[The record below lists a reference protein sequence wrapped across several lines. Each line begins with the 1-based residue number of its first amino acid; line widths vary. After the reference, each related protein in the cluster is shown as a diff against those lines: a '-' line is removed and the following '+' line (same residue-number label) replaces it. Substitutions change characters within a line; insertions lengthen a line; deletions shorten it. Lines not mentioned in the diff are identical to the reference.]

1 MNFPCFTLE
10 GSAWSR
16 GAGAGLAG
24 KREFSKGRPSAFK
37 RSHPPDTLHRHIG
50 TTPPGSAGV
59 SPASSPFACRS
70 VSLRCGSRPSCRREP
85 HGPGRCRAMAPLPV
99 DPGGGEGRGCTRICA
114 GGTPALPGR
123 PTAPMDARAPGG
135 LHPRTSCHQG
145 HDIAEAFGRRL
156 SLKGVHLSSCPF
168 VVLRAPSWITLSE
181 NRLLLP
187 LERNAG

>member
-1 MNFPCFTLE
+1 MFPHPTYRFEETCPYSGQAMNFPCFTLE

-24 KREFSKGRPSAFK
+24 KREFSKGCPSAFK
-37 RSHPPDTLHRHIG
+37 RSHPPDTLHRHIE

-99 DPGGGEGRGCTRICA
+99 DPGGGDGRGCTRICA
-114 GGTPALPGR
+114 GGTPALPG
-123 PTAPMDARAPGG
+123 GFI
-135 LHPRTSCHQG
+135 QG
-145 HDIAEAFGRRL
+145 H
-156 SLKGVHLSSCPF
+156 
-168 VVLRAPSWITLSE
+168 RATKVTISQKHSGAAC
-181 NRLLLP
+181 R
-187 LERNAG
+187 